1 MGLWRAKIGS
11 DHLGMEGSG
20 SRDFDRSEIGDMGS
34 SMGCIDDSQYGNWEA
49 SGHGNV
55 VSGMKDWSMYMWT
68 AQCMRIWDAHLM
80 AKGSRPDRPNG
91 SM

>member
-1 MGLWRAKIGS
+1 VEGEKRLRASGYGRLRDFDGS
-11 DHLGMEGSG
+11 DH
-20 SRDFDRSEIGDMGS
+20 GDMRS
-34 SMGCIDDSQYGNWEA
+34 NMGCIDDLQNGNCEA

-55 VSGMKDWSMYMWT
+55 VSGMKDWRMEMWT

-91 SM
+91 SI